1 MKKLTSFFFAALLC
15 ANSFVAKA
23 DDASFVATWQFPIFF
38 GFPWTAAPAPQ
49 EQKQIIA
56 VTAPANFD
64 AANCDFDAVW
74 AGITSENAIANAVNN
89 PASARG
95 ADDFTGAFK
104 VIYDEDNIYVM
115 LKYTD
120 DDVTGTEKVEIM
132 WAPDYKIQALE
143 EGTFKDMAAT
153 NAIQHCRYAAFGG
166 YKAAFSNVAFNAAM
180 MINFNSSG
188 AGDLNFDGT
197 NALLTNNLA
206 MKSYTAVGSK
216 TIKVIYTLGFAVF
229 TGAARPEF
237 NTAIWSGLNSGK
249 GITFDIKVNDPDA
262 DDAKDA
268 QNNALSTAYWWN
280 STDNNGYAITN
291 YSGFVGLAPNAVK
304 NTKAKNSIFE
314 KVTKNEI
321 ILSTA
326 ADITIMDALG
336 KEVKS
341 HKNANSIDISNLS
354 VGLYI
359 INAGGEIRKILK

>member
-23 DDASFVATWQFPIFF
+23 DDASFVANWQFPIFF

-89 PASARG
+89 PSSARG

-197 NALLTNNLA
+197 STLLTSNLA

-249 GITFDIKVNDPDA
+249 GISFDIKVNDPDA
-262 DDAKDA
+262 DDTKDA
-268 QNNALSTAYWWN
+268 QNSAQPAAYWWN
-280 STDNNGYAITN
+280 STHNDGYAITN
-291 YSGFVGLAPNAVK
+291 YSGFVGLAPNALK
-304 NTKAKNSIFE
+304 NTNVKNSIFE
-314 KVTKNEI
+314 KVTADMI
-321 ILSTA
+321 TLSSV
-326 ADITIMDALG
+326 ADVKIVDALG
-336 KEVKS
+336 REVKS
-341 HKNANSIDISNLS
+341 YKNVNAIDISSLGR
-354 VGLYI
+354 GLYVI
-359 INAGGEIRKILK
+359 SSGTETRKIIR